1 MQDNPNTDN
10 RTQHDLVDPEDWA
23 IAFEAYDEKPD
34 EALRLALNFAILRT
48 ELDGL
53 LIKSKPVMEA
63 LDDAMEILFPFTT
76 FHDASLDLFLRFT
89 EGKLTFDEEQMLNA
103 LGVKF

>member
-1 MQDNPNTDN
+1 MQDNRTTDN
-10 RTQHDLVDPEDWA
+10 RTQHQLVDPEDWD
-23 IAFEAYDEKPD
+23 IAFEPYEDKPD

-53 LIKSKPVMEA
+53 LIKSPPVMEA
-63 LDDAMEILFPFTT
+63 LDDAMEILFPYTS
-76 FHDASLDLFLRFT
+76 FHDATVDLFLKFT

-103 LGVKF
+103 LGFKF

>member
-10 RTQHDLVDPEDWA
+10 ETQHDLVDPEDWA
-23 IAFEAYDEKPD
+23 IAFEAYEDKPD
-34 EALRLALNFAILRT
+34 AALRLGLNLSMLRT

-53 LIKSKPVMEA
+53 LIKSQPALEA
-63 LDDAMEILFPFTT
+63 LDDALEILFPFTS

-89 EGKLTFDEEQMLNA
+89 EGKLTFDEEQVLNA
-103 LGVKF
+103 LGVKI